1 MASSSSGWVSPQAAY
16 KSFLLNNI
24 GRVTQIESTLRTV
37 SYLLPA
43 SFSSPARTEYVY
55 SALNLLSFYH
65 DSILPPAPHPSPHAR
80 YTRLWT
86 SSNAIYKLVA
96 RALVVLKTVELA
108 IEMRVSE
115 KRRESTVVA
124 LESIKTLLRLLLLFL
139 TRRRPT
145 IYPPIAERDTIDPT
159 LSHPSSSS
167 STSPSPPSSPLIQTT
182 WKGTRTGRTRPTIAS
197 IRARTRAPNGST
209 PGVDAVVAKDPFLM
223 GGTDGGKKEIEEFLQ
238 GRVRGLDDIRR
249 PKELVV
255 PLGGAWEVVGE
266 IIHILRPLIYVML
279 LKKYGRRDPIPFFS
293 SLAIEYATFKMF
305 SLHIQKRRT
314 TTPASEV
321 EKGEKERRER
331 QFWKYLFRGP
341 VWDAWT
347 KPHLQRISGALEGKP
362 LLGLFSTYVDLY
374 VPLIE
379 EYYYYTS

>member
-1 MASSSSGWVSPQAAY
+1 
-16 KSFLLNNI
+16 
-24 GRVTQIESTLRTV
+24 VTQIESTLRTV

-80 YTRLWT
+80 YTRWWT
-86 SSNAIYKLVA
+86 NSNAIYKLVA

-167 STSPSPPSSPLIQTT
+167 SSSPSPPSSPLIQTT
-182 WKGTRTGRTRPTIAS
+182 WKGARTGRTRPTIAS

-209 PGVDAVVAKDPFLM
+209 PG
-223 GGTDGGKKEIEEFLQ
+223 FLQ
-238 GRVRGLDDIRR
+238 GRVRGLDEIRR

-255 PLGGAWEVVGE
+255 PLGGAWEIVGE

-293 SLAIEYATFKMF
+293 SLAIEYATFKLF

-341 VWDAWT
+341 VWEAWT

-379 EYYYYTS
+379 EYYYCKPSIPFHLRGVYSCGTFTTDTS